1 MIPFIIERM
10 NKLLEGYDN
19 RIKQFVLKMAE
30 KPIKL
35 KKNINKNMTTREELY
50 VSSSNK
56 ILDKKGF
63 LFKSYK
69 SDKERINELLKNK
82 EIIDKCIDENKKNH
96 IQKLKKIYCI
106 QPSIHFKKRTGLEKI
121 YDLFKKKH
129 HLNNEQKILYDQL
142 IKMGL
147 IHSNFVKNENDDNY
161 ENYIQFENSSNNIFK
176 NKNYN
181 FNNNSFDEGKYKKFL
196 HDKIINERKNMLIER
211 KLLLNV
217 GNRIK
222 NIDKEKEKH
231 LNNEE
236 TEKLYFK
243 AAQNLTIF
251 KSTSINHKLFKTWS
265 MEDLVKQQ
273 NINEAKKRFYK
284 TISSKFSKSMKE
296 KKKCK
301 YKNKKGIIVGLQN
314 IKINDTENN
323 NNIVD
328 IKNNNNK
335 NSKINLT
342 KYNEFEKRKSDF
354 NLLNEETILEN
365 IELKKE
371 IININPLLFK
381 LNYNKVKNDIYDIN
395 SCNNNNN
402 KISFFSLDK
411 LKVLKKMAFE
421 NVYEQSN
428 IAKIKDGLNSYY
440 NDYKKDENILIDG
453 KFYKK
458 KDADIIAEK
467 MLKKCNYN
475 PKNVNYKNIDG
486 KGKLMFTNG
495 LTVKEFGIKYG
506 ILP

>member
-1 MIPFIIERM
+1 
-10 NKLLEGYDN
+10 
-19 RIKQFVLKMAE
+19 MAE
-30 KPIKL
+30 KPIIL
-35 KKNINKNMTTREELY
+35 KNNINKNITTREDLY
-50 VSSSNK
+50 NSTSNK

-82 EIIDKCIDENKKNH
+82 EILDKFLDENKNNKKKH
-96 IQKLKKIYCI
+96 QKFIEKLKKKYFI
-106 QPSIHFKKRTGLEKI
+106 QPSMHFRKRTGLEKI

-147 IHSNFVKNENDDNY
+147 IHSNLVKYENENENDDNY
-161 ENYIQFENSSNNIFK
+161 ENLLHLGNANSSNNIFNNK
-176 NKNYN
+176 NKKNN
-181 FNNNSFDEGKYKKFL
+181 FNNKSLSEEGKYKKFL